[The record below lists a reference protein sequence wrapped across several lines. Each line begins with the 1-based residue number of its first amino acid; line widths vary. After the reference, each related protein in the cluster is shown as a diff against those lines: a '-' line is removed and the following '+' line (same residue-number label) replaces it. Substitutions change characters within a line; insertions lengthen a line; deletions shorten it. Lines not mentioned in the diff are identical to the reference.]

1 MSAAS
6 FQLPGHARAARV
18 RVQPFDSRGVPAF
31 CQGVAA

>member
-6 FQLPGHARAARV
+6 FQLPGHAARV